1 MYFFSLL
8 PLLITATTSSPS
20 PGGQVLPRQSSPPPT
35 NPSFISTILATA
47 NAYRSA
53 HAARPLTWDA
63 NLAAFAL
70 QKANECRLDH
80 AGPYG
85 ENAYWSWYYP
95 PTHQPDFTA
104 EIGWAFEAWNSQE
117 EIDAYVAGD
126 LLGGAHF
133 TQTVWK
139 ATERVGC
146 AFSGG
151 RCVGNPDQEWWFY
164 CDFWPRGNV
173 RGWYGGNV
181 TV

>member
-1 MYFFSLL
+1 MHFLL
-8 PLLITATTSSPS
+8 LLSPFLTTATASSS
-20 PGGQVLPRQSSPPPT
+20 SGLLPRQSSPAPT
-35 NPSFISTILATA
+35 TPSFISTILSTV

-70 QKANECRLDH
+70 QKANGCRLNH

-85 ENAYWSWYYP
+85 ENAYWTWYYP
-95 PTHQPDFTA
+95 PTYTPDFTA
-104 EIGWAFEAWNSQE
+104 EIGYAFEAWNSQE
-117 EIDAYVAGD
+117 EIDAYLTGD
-126 LLGGAHF
+126 LLGGSHF

-139 ATERVGC
+139 ATEWIGC
-146 AFSGG
+146 AFSGAK
-151 RCVGNPDQEWWFY
+151 CVGNPEQEWWFY

-173 RGWYGGNV
+173 RGSYGGNV